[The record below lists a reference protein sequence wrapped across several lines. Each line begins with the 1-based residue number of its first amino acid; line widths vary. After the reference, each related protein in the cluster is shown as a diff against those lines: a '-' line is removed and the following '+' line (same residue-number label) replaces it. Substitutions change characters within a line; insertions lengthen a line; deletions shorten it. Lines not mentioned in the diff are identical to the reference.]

1 MIIFGVQG
9 IIFPLELF
17 PRFILHRASP
27 PFCSRY
33 IFSSPLLV
41 QLAVQ
46 GRNLLETSFL
56 STSSPLRLPFNLFLR
71 LFLRL
76 HFRSSRPSSSSWIFS
91 LDLFLVNSNFFFD
104 LIPPSDFLFICSSLS
119 KLFPPDPLVALLFPF
134 ISVFIVFHFQLLAA
148 PETSYPSF
156 FISSFFFVFSFLF
169 FLSSY
174 KLYIQLFLNINLV
187 SFSYF
192 TFGRSL
198 HREFRLPSS
207 FLLSHVYILLLG
219 VSSLKCRALQAP
231 QSHLVIQLSEVE
243 EGEYPFSL
251 SFCAIHV
258 QSSWRAIITKW
269 TKREV
274 LLTSSWHEPCGPSF
288 AVSRK
293 TCLHFYILANVR
305 R

>member
-33 IFSSPLLV
+33 IFSSPLLA

-91 LDLFLVNSNFFFD
+91 LGLFLVNANFFFD
-104 LIPPSDFLFICSSLS
+104 LIPSSDILFICSSLS

-134 ISVFIVFHFQLLAA
+134 ISVFVVFHFQLLVA

-156 FISSFFFVFSFLF
+156 FISTFFFVFSFLF

-174 KLYIQLFLNINLV
+174 KKNIFNYFLVLIWSPFRTSLSAVLFTENFV
-187 SFSYF
+187 S
-192 TFGRSL
+192 L
-198 HREFRLPSS
+198 LPSCCLTFTS
-207 FLLSHVYILLLG
+207 F
-219 VSSLKCRALQAP
+219 
-231 QSHLVIQLSEVE
+231 
-243 EGEYPFSL
+243 FSAFPL
-251 SFCAIHV
+251 WSV
-258 QSSWRAIITKW
+258 
-269 TKREV
+269 V
-274 LLTSSWHEPCGPSF
+274 PS
-288 AVSRK
+288 R
-293 TCLHFYILANVR
+293 LRNHI
-305 R
+305 

>member
-33 IFSSPLLV
+33 IFSSPLLA

-91 LDLFLVNSNFFFD
+91 LGLFLVNANFFFD
-104 LIPPSDFLFICSSLS
+104 LIPPSDILFICSSLS

-134 ISVFIVFHFQLLAA
+134 ISVFIVVFHFQLLAA

-156 FISSFFFVFSFLF
+156 FISYSFLF
-169 FLSSY
+169 SHF
-174 KLYIQLFLNINLV
+174 
-187 SFSYF
+187 SF
-192 TFGRSL
+192 
-198 HREFRLPSS
+198 
-207 FLLSHVYILLLG
+207 
-219 VSSLKCRALQAP
+219 
-231 QSHLVIQLSEVE
+231 
-243 EGEYPFSL
+243 
-251 SFCAIHV
+251 FCL
-258 QSSWRAIITKW
+258 RTKKIYS
-269 TKREV
+269 TI
-274 LLTSSWHEPCGPSF
+274 S
-288 AVSRK
+288 
-293 TCLHFYILANVR
+293 
-305 R
+305 